1 MIELLRNHLVRAW
14 GKKMR
19 LFIMIGLI
27 VVALGVALF
36 LSDRTSASLK
46 IAVVGNPT
54 IQLEENSLEITSLEK
69 QPAKSELALGAYD
82 AVVDFSQGVPQIT
95 TFKNNDFKKQ
105 LAALLA
111 GKSGGAVQSAAQ
123 MNKAQR
129 ILGYVLMFLLMA
141 GVTNTFLFSE
151 DKEKHLMERM
161 ICSGLSQEKLFLS
174 YFIFLF
180 TLLFIP
186 TFMIFTIF
194 NQVFHV
200 DLGMSLGNYACLLAL
215 LCLVGVSFALCN
227 ASFFKDGDQANMIGS
242 MLLVIT
248 SLVSGSFFSLADD
261 TGWWKTVTNYLPQKQ
276 FLQLTEEISKGQ
288 SYQENSMK
296 IVFLVVLSSVFLLI
310 AIKKNQKQ
318 YLQ

>member
-1 MIELLRNHLVRAW
+1 MIELLRNHLIRAW
-14 GKKMR
+14 NKKMR
-19 LFIMIGLI
+19 LIIMSSLI
-27 VVALGVALF
+27 VAALGVALF
-36 LSDRTSASLK
+36 LSDRTSSSLK
-46 IAVVGNPT
+46 IAVVGNPA
-54 IQLEENSLEITSLEK
+54 IQLKDNSLEITSLEK
-69 QPAKSELALGAYD
+69 QPARSELALGTYD
-82 AVVDFSQGVPQIT
+82 AVVDFSQGAPQIT

-105 LAALLA
+105 LAAFLA
-111 GKSGGAVQSAAQ
+111 GKSGEAVQTAAQ

-141 GVTNTFLFSE
+141 GITNTFLFSE

-161 ICSGLSQEKLFLS
+161 ICSGLSQGKLFLS

-180 TLLFIP
+180 GLLFIP
-186 TFMIFTIF
+186 TFIIFATV
-194 NQVFHV
+194 NQVFQV

-215 LCLVGVSFALCN
+215 LCLIGVSFALCN

-242 MLLVIT
+242 MLIVIT

-261 TGWWKTVTNYLPQKQ
+261 TGWWKSLTHYLPQKQ
-276 FLQLTEEISKGQ
+276 FLQLTEAISKGQ
-288 SYQENSMK
+288 SYQENSLK
-296 IVFLVVLSSVFLLI
+296 IIFLVVLSGIFLFI